1 MSKLANK
8 HQNILFPFLFS
19 LFLNLGNFLERE
31 KGACPLKMHLGNFVR
46 NLPFYFAFFLKIKS
60 KIYSKYPEDTFLL
73 IFYKSFFFFRGLGMT
88 GMTGCRVPYKGQIVE
103 IKGTNCRDKRDK
115 LSR

>member
-1 MSKLANK
+1 
-8 HQNILFPFLFS
+8 
-19 LFLNLGNFLERE
+19 
-31 KGACPLKMHLGNFVR
+31 MHLGNFVR
-46 NLPFYFAFFLKIKS
+46 NLPFYFAFFLENQV
-60 KIYSKYPEDTFLL
+60 KIYSKYPEDTLLL
-73 IFYKSFFFFRGLGMT
+73 IFYKSFSSFRGLGMT

>member
-1 MSKLANK
+1 
-8 HQNILFPFLFS
+8 
-19 LFLNLGNFLERE
+19 
-31 KGACPLKMHLGNFVR
+31 MHLGNFVR
-46 NLPFYFAFFLKIKS
+46 NLPFILLFFLKIKS
-60 KIYSKYPEDTFLL
+60 KIYSKYPEDTLL
-73 IFYKSFFFFRGLGMT
+73 IFYKSFSSFRGLGMT